1 MLSIDPALPRPRVT
15 TLRQATGMVLL
26 PQRAAAIVTGALG
39 GVGLLLAGVG
49 LYGIMA
55 FSAGRRTR
63 EIGIRMALGAR
74 RSTILRMTVGEG
86 LRLAGVGILFGLAF
100 AAAATRL
107 IAGWLFNVNPLD
119 AATFLAMTTVFV
131 LVALIA
137 TYLPA
142 RRAVRVD
149 PLWALRAE

>member
-1 MLSIDPALPRPRVT
+1 
-15 TLRQATGMVLL
+15 
-26 PQRAAAIVTGALG
+26 
-39 GVGLLLAGVG
+39 VG

-55 FSAGRRTR
+55 FAAGRRAR

-74 RSTILRMTVGEG
+74 RSTVLRMMVAEG
-86 LRLAGVGILFGLAF
+86 LRLAGVGILFGLAL
-100 AAAATRL
+100 AAAATSL

-119 AATFLAMTTVFV
+119 PATFFATSTVFV

-142 RRAVRVD
+142 RRAVSVD

>member
-1 MLSIDPALPRPRVT
+1 
-15 TLRQATGMVLL
+15 VLL

-39 GVGLLLAGVG
+39 GVGLLLAAVG

-55 FSAGRRTR
+55 FSAGLRRR
-63 EIGIRMALGAR
+63 EIGIRMALGAD
-74 RSTILRMTVGEG
+74 RSTVLWMIVGEG
-86 LRLAGVGILFGLAF
+86 VRLAGVGILFGLAF

-119 AATFLAMTTVFV
+119 VATFLAMSTVFV
-131 LVALIA
+131 VVALIA

-142 RRAVRVD
+142 RRAVRAD
-149 PLWALRAE
+149 PLGALRAE